1 MTDGMRRD
9 DCDAAAIFE
18 PDVIALMRKALDES
32 WSALAFARL
41 DDEHDIR
48 TTREALAK
56 RILEGAAGGERR
68 VPVLSGHALG
78 ALEPRSAGKTPAGT
92 AGETKWRVSRSA
104 S

>member
-1 MTDGMRRD
+1 MDDGVRPD

-18 PDVIALMRKALDES
+18 PDVIALMRAALDAS

-41 DDEHDIR
+41 EDEHDIR

-68 VPVLSGHALG
+68 VPVLSGDALG
-78 ALEPRSAGKTPAGT
+78 ALEPRRAGATP
-92 AGETKWRVSRSA
+92 GETQWRISRSA

>member
-1 MTDGMRRD
+1 MTDSVRPGDELR
-9 DCDAAAIFE
+9 DAAAIFE
-18 PDVIALMRKALDES
+18 PDVVALMRKALDAS

-41 DDEHDIR
+41 DDEDDIR

-56 RILEGAAGGERR
+56 HILEGAAGGERR

-78 ALEPRSAGKTPAGT
+78 ALEPRSAGKTP
-92 AGETKWRVSRSA
+92 GEAKWRVSRSA

>member
-1 MTDGMRRD
+1 MDDGVRPD
-9 DCDAAAIFE
+9 DREAAAIFE
-18 PDVIALMRKALDES
+18 PDVIALMRAALDAS

-41 DDEHDIR
+41 DDENDIR

-68 VPVLSGHALG
+68 VPVLSGDALG
-78 ALEPRSAGKTPAGT
+78 ALEPRRAGKTP
-92 AGETKWRVSRSA
+92 GELGWRTSRSA